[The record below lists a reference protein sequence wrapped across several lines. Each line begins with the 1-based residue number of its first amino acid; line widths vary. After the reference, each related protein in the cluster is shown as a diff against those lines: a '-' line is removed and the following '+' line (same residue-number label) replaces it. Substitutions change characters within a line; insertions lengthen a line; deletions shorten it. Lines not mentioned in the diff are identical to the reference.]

1 MRRTFKPIPA
11 MTLPWA
17 GLQVCKAYFALLEV
31 LCQSHQ
37 GAIATCDGNTFGL
50 LVTSLDY
57 GLKSLDVS
65 VSSQCAAAVDNL
77 ASYYFRH
84 AVAAESPSPTGQV
97 RNLTLNLS
105 KPLWVVPDGDEYPC
119 KKISSD
125 YVCCV
130 VAAINSARS
139 YSADMMTPA
148 YIYCLFYL
156 HLTTEG
162 TSPKC

>member
-1 MRRTFKPIPA
+1 MSLRLALSIPLA
-11 MTLPWA
+11 DIMAFRKVCLWPS
-17 GLQVCKAYFALLEV
+17 GLALGGCKYQSRCHELLAPGLIAQKQECLTITVYEADVAAAQVCKAYFALLEV

-84 AVAAESPSPTGQV
+84 AVAADAPSPTGQAC
-97 RNLTLNLS
+97 N
-105 KPLWVVPDGDEYPC
+105 
-119 KKISSD
+119 
-125 YVCCV
+125 
-130 VAAINSARS
+130 
-139 YSADMMTPA
+139 
-148 YIYCLFYL
+148 
-156 HLTTEG
+156 
-162 TSPKC
+162 